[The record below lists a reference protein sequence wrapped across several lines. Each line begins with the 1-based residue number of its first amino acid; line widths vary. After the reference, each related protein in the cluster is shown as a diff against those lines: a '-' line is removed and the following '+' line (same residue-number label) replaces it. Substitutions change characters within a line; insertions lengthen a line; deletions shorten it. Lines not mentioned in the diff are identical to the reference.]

1 MKLTRR
7 FRVRDTGSSLRY
19 QLEVDEVLV
28 GSTDFLGIEESL
40 PGEFP
45 DTVLNLMI
53 RQGVQRTTATAFL
66 WQFLDERKRRQESG
80 GALFVWEQKF
90 DCEV

>member
-7 FRVRDTGSSLRY
+7 FRVRDSGSSLRY

-40 PGEFP
+40 PSEFP

-90 DCEV
+90 ECEV